1 MFFETRFPA
10 CLRRTLLATSM
21 LLAGTNALAQA
32 GGYNHQ
38 VDPLAQQNREQGQTQ
53 PEATKCLSPIGS
65 RQTQA
70 SCSHYDRAVQPPQ
83 PGQPAR
89 EVKGAP
95 KPDGLLFP
103 GATRVSPELQAT
115 QSGGKA
121 LNDIIALSQAKDYAQ
136 ALQKADVLALATR
149 NIYERSFA
157 YDLAGN
163 AAADAGDKDKAAAYF
178 KQALDS
184 NGLNNDDHYQVM
196 YNLAV
201 IQYQTKHPAQALATL
216 DRLTAETHSDNPQHL
231 TLKGALLADL
241 NRPLEAGA
249 LYEQAYARD
258 PSNTKA
264 LMNAVAAY
272 QQANAFSK
280 SNALL
285 ASVQQ
290 KGALADA
297 NGYRALYVGYLND
310 NKPTQALAVIDEG
323 ITKGVVKPSA
333 ELATAYSVIAQTAYA
348 AGDAAT
354 AIAMYQRAAPM
365 ASDGEASLNLAR
377 VFFNEKRLPEARQA
391 AQKALQKGVR
401 NTAEAQKI
409 AAQKS
414 T

>member
-1 MFFETRFPA
+1 MLFEIRFPA
-10 CLRRTLLATSM
+10 CLRRTLLITAM
-21 LLAGTNALAQA
+21 LLASTNALAQA
-32 GGYNHQ
+32 SGYNHQ
-38 VDPLAQQNREQGQTQ
+38 VDPLAQQRQEQRQTQ
-53 PEATKCLSPIGS
+53 HEAPCQSPIGS
-65 RQTQA
+65 RQTKA
-70 SCSHYDRAVQPPQ
+70 NCSQYDRAVQPPQ
-83 PGQPAR
+83 PDQPAR
-89 EVKGAP
+89 EVKGVP
-95 KPDGLLFP
+95 KPDGILFP

-136 ALQKADVLALATR
+136 VIQKADVLALATR

-163 AAADAGDKDKAAAYF
+163 AAADAGDKNKAAAYF

-201 IQYQTKHPAQALATL
+201 IQYQTKHAADALATL
-216 DRLTAETHSDNPQHL
+216 DRLTTETHSDNPQYV
-231 TLKGALLADL
+231 TLKAALLAEL

-272 QQANAFSK
+272 QQANAFSR
-280 SNALL
+280 SNTLL

-290 KGALADA
+290 KGALTDA

-323 ITKGVVKPSA
+323 ITKGVLKPSA
-333 ELATAYSVIAQTAYA
+333 ELATAYSVIAQGAYD

-354 AIAMYQRAAPM
+354 AIAMYQRAAPI
-365 ASDGEASLNLAR
+365 AGDGEASLNLAR
-377 VFFNEKRLPEARQA
+377 VLSNEKRLPEARQA
-391 AQKALQKGVR
+391 ARQALLKGVR